1 MTNEMLGK
9 YPQLTGLAKFTL
21 FTNAK
26 AKLIAQHYNTLK
38 SGLSGQFPTKPN
50 PKFKNLA
57 NFRARDK
64 VFQEFYSRNAEN
76 YFSEV
81 DA

>member
-26 AKLIAQHYNTLK
+26 AKLIAQHYYTLK
-38 SGLSGQFPTKPN
+38 S
-50 PKFKNLA
+50 
-57 NFRARDK
+57 RALWT
-64 VFQEFYSRNAEN
+64 VPYQTQP
-76 YFSEV
+76 
-81 DA
+81 

>member
-50 PKFKNLA
+50 PNFKTYQ
-57 NFRARDK
+57 FPSPR
-64 VFQEFYSRNAEN
+64 
-76 YFSEV
+76 
-81 DA
+81 